1 MDFAAWEVLL
11 VGILIV
17 FSLLSKAVLKH
28 LDLVGYL
35 LIGAG
40 LQALN
45 GAYTILTPESQQ
57 LLTFLAEFGVVSQSA
72 FGVVVA
78 MVVLTMVGVPLTLRG
93 LLPT

>member
-17 FSLLSKAVLKH
+17 LSLLSKAVLKH

-35 LIGAG
+35 LIGVG

-45 GAYTILTPESQQ
+45 GAGRS
-57 LLTFLAEFGVVSQSA
+57 
-72 FGVVVA
+72 
-78 MVVLTMVGVPLTLRG
+78 
-93 LLPT
+93 